1 MNIFTWKIGGA
12 AGDGQQVAGSLFAKA
27 CNQEGLYT
35 YGYSE
40 FPSAIRGGHVAF
52 GVSVAERPIHAL
64 YHDVYLLIAL
74 NEETVQLHTEE
85 MAKGG
90 IIIYDSGKVTAQAI
104 EVAKKKKIEVCA
116 IPLSELIKENGLRP
130 IVTNIIALGA
140 SFGILEYDV
149 NVVYTMLD
157 KVFGAKSPEVR
168 DMNRIAID
176 AGFNY
181 VKKNYLGKKLFFKLN
196 EIQASKEKVILNS
209 NNGVALG
216 AVASGC
222 RAYIAYPMSPATT
235 ILHSVAE
242 WAKKTGMVVYQPEDE
257 IAAVHAMIGAMY
269 AGTRAMTGTSGGGF
283 ALMTEAVTLSAITE
297 TPAVIAVSSRPG
309 PSTGLPTWTEQGDL
323 RFVVHC
329 GHGDFL
335 RVVLAPSDPQSAFEQ
350 TALAFNLAEK
360 YQIPV
365 FILID
370 KYLSEGYKS
379 FDNFKTEVKIE
390 RGKMLT
396 QEELLKMKE
405 YNRYKLT
412 KDGVSA
418 RSLPGMQNGLHLTNS
433 DEHDE
438 YGFTIEGWTPEM
450 RVAQVDKRA
459 AKLPAILKDLP
470 KPEIYGEKFAKIAV
484 LGWGSTRGPML
495 EAIQTFENIKYVHIP
510 VVWPIDQK
518 AIEKAIGSAK
528 KLVIMENNPTGQFAE
543 LLRGIT
549 GITPAKLILKYSG
562 RQFWPEEIVEMIKKI
577 K

>member
-104 EVAKKKKIEVCA
+104 EAAKKKKIEVCA
-116 IPLSELIKENGLRP
+116 IPLAELIKENGLRP

-360 YQIPV
+360 YQ
-365 FILID
+365 
-370 KYLSEGYKS
+370 
-379 FDNFKTEVKIE
+379 
-390 RGKMLT
+390 M
-396 QEELLKMKE
+396 
-405 YNRYKLT
+405 
-412 KDGVSA
+412 
-418 RSLPGMQNGLHLTNS
+418 
-433 DEHDE
+433 
-438 YGFTIEGWTPEM
+438 
-450 RVAQVDKRA
+450 
-459 AKLPAILKDLP
+459 
-470 KPEIYGEKFAKIAV
+470 
-484 LGWGSTRGPML
+484 
-495 EAIQTFENIKYVHIP
+495 P
-510 VVWPIDQK
+510 VV
-518 AIEKAIGSAK
+518 
-528 KLVIMENNPTGQFAE
+528 
-543 LLRGIT
+543 
-549 GITPAKLILKYSG
+549 IL
-562 RQFWPEEIVEMIKKI
+562 
-577 K
+577 

>member
-116 IPLSELIKENGLRP
+116 ISLAELIKENGLRP

>member
-116 IPLSELIKENGLRP
+116 ISLAELIKENGLRP

-149 NVVYTMLD
+149 NVVYKMLD